1 MKIVW
6 AKDAWVGWDKLDHVT
21 YGALFWML
29 LGLGVKFAFY
39 GVFFQLVLF
48 ALGCLLLEAI
58 QYVRY
63 EAWQRDMHEYDVA
76 RSEVGHAGME
86 GPPGRPA
93 QADLPSYKDLV
104 ADAIGAVLGSFL
116 LYLLQ

>member
-6 AKDAWVGWDKLDHVT
+6 AKDPWVGWDKLDHVT

-29 LGLGVKFAFY
+29 LALGVKFGFY
-39 GVFFQLVLF
+39 GVFFQMVLF
-48 ALGCLLLEAI
+48 ALGCLALEAV

-63 EAWQRDMHEYDVA
+63 RAWEH
-76 RSEVGHAGME
+76 HLAGSLTIV
-86 GPPGRPA
+86 PRPA
-93 QADLPSYKDLV
+93 QADLPSYRDLV
-104 ADAIGAVLGSFL
+104 ADAIGAVLGCVL

>member
-6 AKDAWVGWDKLDHVT
+6 AKDPWVGWDKLDHVT

-29 LGLGVKFAFY
+29 LALGVKFGFY
-39 GVFFQLVLF
+39 GVFFQMVLF
-48 ALGCLLLEAI
+48 ALGCLALEAV
-58 QYVRY
+58 QYIRY
-63 EAWQRDMHEYDVA
+63 QAWQRDLA
-76 RSEVGHAGME
+76 AS
-86 GPPGRPA
+86 PTRPA

-104 ADAIGAVLGSFL
+104 ADAIGAVLGCVL